1 MIFERLF
8 MTKKKSEKVNSVRK
22 SSKPN
27 CGVKKI
33 ARAVSPRKL
42 SGWAD
47 PEEEG
52 DYRSGLMDAAIG
64 ISRK

>member
-1 MIFERLF
+1 
-8 MTKKKSEKVNSVRK
+8 MTKKKSGKVSSVCK

-27 CGVKKI
+27 CEVKKTT
-33 ARAVSPRKL
+33 RAGSPRKL

-52 DYRSGLMDAAIG
+52 DYRGGLMDAAIG
-64 ISRK
+64 VSRK